1 MNLIAVDNLS
11 KVKKTVVENKG
22 ITSQNKKEVSQSI
35 TLAEITDFTNKWAAA
50 WQSKNIPEYLNLYK
64 EGYYTNNIKSN
75 SEWKKDREKK
85 IKNKDKIVIN
95 LSNFKEIFSSSH
107 SFLVAFTQSYESSKF
122 KDTVIKHLL
131 ITKINNELKISG
143 EFVIR

>member
-50 WQSKNIPEYLNLYK
+50 WQSKNIPEYSRSYIKKLFD
-64 EGYYTNNIKSN
+64 GYFLASFSVTIF
-75 SEWKKDREKK
+75 
-85 IKNKDKIVIN
+85 
-95 LSNFKEIFSSSH
+95 NFNA
-107 SFLVAFTQSYESSKF
+107 FLT
-122 KDTVIKHLL
+122 L
-131 ITKINNELKISG
+131 
-143 EFVIR
+143 